1 VNLFKS
7 KATHLSIG
15 QKGERFAVK
24 EMKRMGLT
32 VLRTNYSVHGIGEI
46 DIIGR
51 DGTCLVFVEVKTR
64 SSDAFGRPGEAVNKD
79 KKKKLWKTAHMYMR
93 QLGNTDLRF
102 RFDVVEVYLFSRF
115 RKKVIYLPGAFDMDD
130 IQTWKKKY

>member
-1 VNLFKS
+1 VKFFKS

-15 QKGERFAVK
+15 QKGERLAVK

-32 VLRTNYSVHGIGEI
+32 VLRTNFSVHGTGEI

-93 QLGNTDLRF
+93 ELGNTDLRF
-102 RFDVVEVYLFSRF
+102 RFDVVEVYFFSRF
-115 RKKVIYLPGAFDMDD
+115 RKKVIYLPGAFNMDD
-130 IQTWKKKY
+130 IQAWQKKY